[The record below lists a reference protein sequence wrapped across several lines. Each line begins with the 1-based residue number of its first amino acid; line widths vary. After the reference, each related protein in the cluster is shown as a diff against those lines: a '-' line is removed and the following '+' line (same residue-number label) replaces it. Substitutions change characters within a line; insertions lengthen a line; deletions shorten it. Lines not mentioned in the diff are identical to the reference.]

1 MYFNGVFLL
10 VLTLQTVAFNSF
22 YNSADNESNH
32 VLPTGIYGISS
43 EKTDHELYSERDQDS
58 YYINEEPII
67 ALDRFVSVE
76 IEKAG
81 KDYEGHDHFGLTIYL
96 DSIGKQQLTEAST
109 TDTGVKWAFI
119 IRGEL
124 WSAATVYHPITAGAL
139 TLTDGQYTKKYLKE
153 IQSIIEA
160 DMAELKK

>member
-1 MYFNGVFLL
+1 MYFNWVLL
-10 VLTLQTVAFNSF
+10 LGLTLQTAAFDSMYIDAN
-22 YNSADNESNH
+22 NESNH
-32 VLPTGIYGISS
+32 NLPTGIYGISS

-58 YYINEEPII
+58 YYINAEPII
-67 ALDRFVSVE
+67 ALDRFVSVD

-81 KDYEGHDHFGLTIYL
+81 QDYDGHDHFGLTIYL
-96 DSIGKQQLTEAST
+96 DSIGKQQLTQAST

-124 WSAATVYHPITAGAL
+124 WSAATVYQPITAGAL
-139 TLTDGQYTKKYLKE
+139 TLSDGQYKKKYLKG